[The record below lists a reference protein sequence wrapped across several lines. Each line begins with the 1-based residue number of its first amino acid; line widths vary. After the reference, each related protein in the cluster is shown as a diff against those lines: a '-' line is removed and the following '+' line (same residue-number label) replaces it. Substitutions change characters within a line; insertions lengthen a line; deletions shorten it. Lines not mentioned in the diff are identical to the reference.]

1 MTQALAFLYNPHRF
15 MAFSAWAAPLL
26 GTLALAL
33 AAAGLWLGF
42 TAPEDYQQG
51 DTVRIMFI
59 HVPAAWLGLFVY
71 VCLGGASFLSL
82 VFRQALADAA
92 ARAAAPIGAV
102 FTALALATG
111 SLWGK
116 PMWGAWWV
124 WDARLTS
131 MFVLML
137 LYIGYMAI
145 WAAIDEP
152 HRAALVARVVALVG
166 VVNVPIVKFSVD
178 WWNSLHQPASVFRMD
193 GPTIHGSMLWPLL
206 VMGLAYSFL
215 FLALHLVSIRAEIA
229 ARKIRQ
235 IHIAEIGER

>member
-1 MTQALAFLYNPHRF
+1 MLPYVWAVTILLFAVGLYGALV
-15 MAFSAWAAPLL
+15 
-26 GTLALAL
+26 
-33 AAAGLWLGF
+33 
-42 TAPEDYQQG
+42 TAPPDYQQG
-51 DTVRIMFI
+51 ETVRIMYV
-59 HVPAAWLGLFVY
+59 HVPAAWMALFVY
-71 VCLGGASFLSL
+71 TVM
-82 VFRQALADAA
+82 ALASAVALIFRHPLADVAA
-92 ARAAAPIGAV
+92 KTAAPIGAV
-102 FTALALATG
+102 FCFLSLATG

-145 WAAIDEP
+145 WAAIEEP
-152 HRAALVARVVALVG
+152 HRAAMVARIVALVG
-166 VVNVPIVKFSVD
+166 FINIPIVKFSVD

-193 GPTIHGSMLWPLL
+193 GPTIAAPLLWPLL

-215 FLALHLVSIRAEIA
+215 FLALHLTAMRAEIA

-235 IHIAEIGER
+235 IQIAEIGDR

>member
-1 MTQALAFLYNPHRF
+1 MQYLSNPTRFLRLANWLLPY
-15 MAFSAWAAPLL
+15 AWAITIGLFAVGLY
-26 GTLALAL
+26 GAL
-33 AAAGLWLGF
+33 AAS
-42 TAPEDYQQG
+42 PQDYQQG
-51 DTVRIMFI
+51 ETVRIMYV
-59 HVPAAWLGLFVY
+59 HVPAAWMALFVY
-71 VCLGGASFLSL
+71 TVM
-82 VFRQALADAA
+82 ALASAVAVIFRHPLADVAA
-92 ARAAAPIGAV
+92 KTAAPIGAV
-102 FTALALATG
+102 FCFLALATG

-145 WAAIDEP
+145 WAAIEEP
-152 HRAALVARVVALVG
+152 HRAAMVARIVALVG
-166 VVNVPIVKFSVD
+166 FLNVPIVKFSVD

-193 GPTIHGSMLWPLL
+193 GPTIHSSMLWPLL

-215 FLALHLVSIRAEIA
+215 FLSLHLVSIRAEIA

>member
-1 MTQALAFLYNPHRF
+1 MQFLANPTRFLKLANAVLPTLWVITILLFAVGLYGAL
-15 MAFSAWAAPLL
+15 
-26 GTLALAL
+26 
-33 AAAGLWLGF
+33 F
-42 TAPEDYQQG
+42 TAPQDYQQG
-51 DTVRIMFI
+51 ETVRIMYV
-59 HVPAAWLGLFVY
+59 HVPAAWLALMVY
-71 VCLGGASFLSL
+71 SVM
-82 VFRQALADAA
+82 ALASAVAVIFRHPLADVAA
-92 ARAAAPIGAV
+92 KTAAPIGAV
-102 FTALALATG
+102 FCFLSLATG

-152 HRAALVARVVALVG
+152 HRAAMVARVVALVG
-166 VVNVPIVKFSVD
+166 FVNVPIVKFSVD
-178 WWNSLHQPASVFRMD
+178 WWNSLHQPASVFRMG
-193 GPTIHGSMLWPLL
+193 GPTIHSSMLWPLL
-206 VMGLAYSFL
+206 VMGLAYTFL

-235 IHIAEIGER
+235 IHIAEIGDR